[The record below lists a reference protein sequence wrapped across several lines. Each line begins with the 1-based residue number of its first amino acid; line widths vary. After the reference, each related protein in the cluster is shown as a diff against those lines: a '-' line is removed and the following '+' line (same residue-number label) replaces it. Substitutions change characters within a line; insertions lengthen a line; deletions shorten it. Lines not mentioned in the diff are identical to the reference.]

1 MIKTSIFRQFE
12 SWNGC
17 YDLVLLVFTS
27 FPDDM
32 LKVFTC
38 AIRAYFKR
46 NTSTRIYLEVKILQI
61 RLFYELQTFAKE
73 LYKMQCF
80 CLWS

>member
-1 MIKTSIFRQFE
+1 MIRTSIFRKFE

-32 LKVFTC
+32 LKVITC
-38 AIRAYFKR
+38 AYFKR
-46 NTSTRIYLEVKILQI
+46 NTSTRI
-61 RLFYELQTFAKE
+61 
-73 LYKMQCF
+73 
-80 CLWS
+80 S

>member
-32 LKVFTC
+32 LKVITC

-46 NTSTRIYLEVKILQI
+46 NTSTRI
-61 RLFYELQTFAKE
+61 
-73 LYKMQCF
+73 
-80 CLWS
+80 S